1 MQLELEK
8 GTGNVIVSFSQ
19 RVVRINNE
27 EIKSNVII
35 SATNIIED
43 WIAPPVD
50 KLRIADFESILDL
63 GPEVIL
69 LGTGDTQVFPPAQL
83 MTDIMRRG
91 VGLEIMN
98 TGAACRTYNVLMAEQ
113 RRVVAALMLDR

>member
-8 GTGNVIVSFSQ
+8 GSGNLIASFSR
-19 RVVRINNE
+19 RVLRINNE
-27 EIKSNVII
+27 DITSNVII
-35 SATNIIED
+35 SATSIIED
-43 WIAPPVD
+43 WAPPPVD
-50 KLRIADFESILDL
+50 ELRIADFKSILDL
-63 GPEVIL
+63 DPEVIL
-69 LGTGDTQVFPPAQL
+69 LGTGDTQVFPRARL

-98 TGAACRTYNVLMAEQ
+98 TGAACRTYNVLMAER